1 MQAHEVVRAIVI
13 GSVLIVLGL
22 IPGLF
27 QRLKQGTRNFSESFW
42 SPSPFSPVGLSY
54 KTDHEKH
61 SRPTWLALLGLAMI
75 LLSLFSYFSNL

>member
-1 MQAHEVVRAIVI
+1 MQAHEVMRAIVI

-27 QRLKQGTRNFSESFW
+27 QRLKEGVQSLSESFR
-42 SPSPFSPVGLSY
+42 SPFFPVGLSY